1 MLYFVHIYA
10 ILLLYAVYIC
20 YFRTG
25 VSEQDVGTLKMG
37 PKRCSE
43 TSVRIYHS
51 RLRKNPKESRSRSH
65 CGGIPK
71 WLKSSLVLPHFIHTQ
86 PRSINELLNYSNS
99 EREQKFFFLFLL
111 TKHQKH
117 SFRHRH
123 VRSERT
129 IWMPSSSRS
138 FRFLFWTYLK
148 KPSLRH

>member
-99 EREQKFFFLFLL
+99 EREQKFFFCFFWQNIRSIPLGTGMCAPSGQSECLL
-111 TKHQKH
+111 LPGV
-117 SFRHRH
+117 FDFF
-123 VRSERT
+123 SEHT
-129 IWMPSSSRS
+129 
-138 FRFLFWTYLK
+138 
-148 KPSLRH
+148 